1 MLNSQNW
8 KNFLRGEYIL
18 FNAWNDFKAGR
29 WMQDIDVRD
38 FVQKNYRPYDG
49 NSSFLSSPTERTI
62 KLWDKCQELLRQ
74 ERKKGGVLA
83 VDPHTPIGIN
93 SHSPAYIDPDL
104 EIIVGLQTDEPLKR
118 GINIYGGLR
127 TTLKACQAYDCEPDA
142 DLLDFFRLHRPTH
155 NDGVFSVYTDEMLL
169 LRKAGIITGLPD
181 SYGRGRIIGDYR
193 RVPLYGINYLIEA
206 KKNDLR
212 WLNSD
217 MNPTSIQ
224 LRENISGQINALQA
238 TKEMA
243 LSYGYDLS
251 FPAADAREAVQYLY
265 FAYLAAVK
273 EQNGAAMSIGR
284 ISTFLDIYFE
294 RDLSNGLLDESE
306 AQELIDQLVMKLR
319 FVRHLRTP
327 EYNDIFAGDPNWVT
341 ESLGGCGSD
350 GRHLVTKN
358 SFRFLQTLKNLG
370 PAPEPNM
377 TVLWSRNLPHSFLEF
392 CADLSINTCALQYEN
407 DDIMRP
413 YYGDDYGIA
422 CCVSAMRMGQESQFF
437 GARCNLAKLL
447 LYALNGGR
455 DEISGEQL
463 GVEMPVYN
471 QEYLDFDEVMRRFTM
486 QMEWLAEKYVNT
498 MNVIHYMHDKYA
510 YESLQFALHD
520 TEIKYYMAF
529 GVAGL
534 SVVADSLS
542 AIKYA
547 RVKPIKNENGI
558 ISDFL
563 IEGSFPKFGN
573 DDERV
578 DILAVDLLKTFTHQL
593 KKHPTYKNAVHTLS
607 VLTITSNVM
616 YGKHTGTTPDGRKK
630 GEPLAPGANPLHG
643 REENGALAA
652 CNSVARLPYSY
663 ARDGISFT
671 FSTVPSTL
679 GKSQEERINNLLALL
694 RGYFVQD
701 AHHINVNVLNVET
714 LREAMEHPEKYP
726 DLTIRV
732 SGYAVHFI
740 KLKREQQEEIIMRTF
755 YKRM

>member
-1 MLNSQNW
+1 M
-8 KNFLRGEYIL
+8 

>member
-1 MLNSQNW
+1 
-8 KNFLRGEYIL
+8 L